1 MQLTLNGLSAL
12 KVLRQIRK
20 DPSRPLDCLPRVDL
34 CSPEVGTRR
43 RWNHA
48 DIAAFL
54 SKHGLV
60 SSFSDECPL
69 HVAVPLAADRLRN
82 KGVRN
87 TVYARGLPHG
97 AFLDLGDGLFVS
109 SPELLFVE
117 LSSIM
122 SFEVHLLLG
131 MELCGTFSR
140 DSEKPREGDVVYQV
154 PAATSVKQLRAFVD
168 SCHGVKGV
176 ARSRE
181 TLEWL
186 QDDAWSP
193 MEAVVAMLAVLP
205 GSMLGYDL
213 WPVDLNRRIETGD
226 SATKRERVPDL
237 VFRGTEVGLNYDGED
252 HLPLQE
258 IADAAMRVAA
268 SPGDESSQIELE
280 EALREARKGVIS
292 DKRRDRDLGAA
303 GLTVLAMTKEDLY
316 ERGGLDRL
324 MLQVMDAIERTGK
337 RRLNKQRVMMKNALI
352 SNLRQELIWSLLP
365 GKTGSEHAA
374 VYSELMRLN
383 PDPERYVISSR
394 YSEGTWTISQKERG
408 FLPTQ
413 EVYF

>member
-1 MQLTLNGLSAL
+1 MK
-12 KVLRQIRK
+12 KVLVLLNPDEKRKAALESAAPDCRFLYHRPGEETEEEVRSASVILGNPKPALIRG
-20 DPSRPLDCLPRVDL
+20 S
-34 CSPEVGTRR
+34 
-43 RWNHA
+43 
-48 DIAAFL
+48 
-54 SKHGLV
+54 
-60 SSFSDECPL
+60 
-69 HVAVPLAADRLRN
+69 
-82 KGVRN
+82 
-87 TVYARGLPHG
+87 
-97 AFLDLGDGLFVS
+97 
-109 SPELLFVE
+109 
-117 LSSIM
+117 
-122 SFEVHLLLG
+122 
-131 MELCGTFSR
+131 
-140 DSEKPREGDVVYQV
+140 
-154 PAATSVKQLRAFVD
+154 
-168 SCHGVKGV
+168 
-176 ARSRE
+176 E

-337 RRLNKQRVMMKNALI
+337 RRLNKQRVMMRNALI